1 MEMLILIGLIVLNGI
16 FAMSEIAIVTARKAR
31 LGKLAAEGSGSAAI
45 ALRLAE
51 DPTHFLSAVQIGITS
66 IGLLNGI
73 YGESVLAKPFA
84 LWLQEWGL
92 SASGSSLL
100 ATVLVV
106 VSVTYLSIVVGEL
119 VPKRLGQISP
129 ERIACL
135 VARPMLWLATLT
147 RPFVWLLS
155 ASTHGCL
162 RLLRVSQEN
171 SHQLTQEEIHAM
183 LEEGSQAG
191 VIEDHER
198 TMLRNVFRLDER
210 RLESM
215 MVPRSDIRYLDL
227 AQPTEVNLMRMVEYG
242 HSFFPVCD
250 GSLSNLV
257 GILNVNKVLHTYVR
271 GEDINLAALTQDGSL
286 LPETLNG
293 LELLN
298 HFRSHAEHMVLVVD
312 EYGELQGLVTQQDLL
327 EALAGDFQ
335 QGEAQDHWVYQRADG
350 SLLLDGLIPL
360 PELKDCLGLNRL
372 PEEEE
377 HHYHTLGGLIMML
390 LGRMPHT
397 GDQVALA
404 QWQLEIVDMDGLRID
419 KVLATPVPEQTAQAA
434 E

>member
-73 YGESVLAKPFA
+73 YGESVLAQPFA

-155 ASTHGCL
+155 TSTHGCL

-250 GSLSNLV
+250 GNLSNLV
-257 GILNVNKVLHTYVR
+257 GILNVNKVLHAYVR
-271 GEDINLAALTQDGSL
+271 GEAINLAALTQDGSL

-390 LGRMPHT
+390 LGRMPQT

-419 KVLATPVPEQTAQAA
+419 KVLATPAPEQTAQAA